1 MEEILKS
8 KHVSKSE
15 QSAVVGGVMW
25 GGFTKI
31 YYV

>member
-15 QSAVVGGVMW
+15 QSAVIGGVMW
-25 GGFTKI
+25 GGGS
-31 YYV
+31 